1 MNSKDFSRLSVGITY
16 RFDIKKM
23 LLSQIGAII
32 GLVGA
37 MASEGN
43 PPFGDKPFELF
54 SPVTLFIIINV
65 LVLVYMISAL
75 GSTSIKIFPSMLIY
89 NSRRDQVRIDFSRVM
104 RAVTGN
110 NKDLQFYIYDSSGK
124 ETLGLKIKNYGAYAN
139 SDEMISFLKYIL
151 KDKLSSATPQGVR
164 LATNKSFR
172 ALDQIFKDN
181 KPPKK

>member
-37 MASEGN
+37 MAAEGN
-43 PPFGDKPFELF
+43 PPFGDKPFDLF
-54 SPVTLFIIINV
+54 SPVTLFIIINI

-75 GSTSIKIFPSMLIY
+75 GSTSVKIFPSMLIF

-104 RAVTGN
+104 RAVGSN
-110 NKDLQFYIYDSSGK
+110 NKELRFYIYDSSGK
-124 ETLGLKIKNYGAYAN
+124 EMLGLKIKNYGVYSN

-151 KDKLSSATPQGVR
+151 KDKLSSATPRSVR
-164 LATNKSFR
+164 LATNKNFR
-172 ALDQIFKDN
+172 IPNRFFDK
-181 KPPKK
+181 